1 MIQADMAETQTA
13 IDSLNAAAAPV
24 ERISLWQM
32 AMNGGWIMVV
42 LALLLAL
49 AIYIAVER
57 YLALRQAV
65 KAEDDDLFMNNIR
78 EYIHKGDVDGARA
91 LSKQTNSPLARMVD
105 KGLSRLGRPLS
116 DIQAAIENEG
126 KLEVARL
133 EKRVSL
139 VATVASLGPMIGFLG
154 TVTGMVTCFQDMA
167 FAGNN
172 IEINTLATGMYQA
185 MVTTIGGLIVGI
197 ICYFLY
203 NVLVTRINKVVL
215 DIEVRATESLI
226 QRNEVNRSAGAVQP
240 TSRTIDL

>member
-1 MIQADMAETQTA
+1 MNPLLMIQADMADVQTVVDTA
-13 IDSLNAAAAPV
+13 TAVAAP
-24 ERISLWQM
+24 ERITLWQM
-32 AMNGGWIMVV
+32 ALNGGWIMIV
-42 LALLLAL
+42 LAVLLAM

-57 YLALRQAV
+57 YLALRQALN
-65 KAEDDDLFMNNIR
+65 AENDNLFMNSIR
-78 EYIHKGDVDGARA
+78 EHIHRGDVDAARS
-91 LSKQTNSPLARMVD
+91 LSKRTNSPLARMVD

-116 DIQAAIENEG
+116 DIQATIENEG

-167 FAGNN
+167 HAGNN

-215 DIEVRATESLI
+215 DIEVRATEFM
-226 QRNEVNRSAGAVQP
+226 
-240 TSRTIDL
+240 DLLHEPA

>member
-1 MIQADMAETQTA
+1 MNPILMIQADMANVETVVDT
-13 IDSLNAAAAPV
+13 AAAVAST
-24 ERISLWQM
+24 ERITLWQM
-32 AMNGGWIMVV
+32 ALNGGWIMLV
-42 LALLLAL
+42 LAILLAL
-49 AIYIAVER
+49 AIYISIER

-65 KAEDDDLFMNNIR
+65 KTQDDDLFMNNIR
-78 EYIHKGDVDGARA
+78 DYIHKGDVDGARS

-116 DIQAAIENEG
+116 DMQAAIENEG

-215 DIEVRATESLI
+215 DIEVRATEFM
-226 QRNEVNRSAGAVQP
+226 
-240 TSRTIDL
+240 DLLHEPA

>member
-1 MIQADMAETQTA
+1 MIQADMAETQTVV
-13 IDSLNAAAAPV
+13 DSMAAAAAPV

-32 AMNGGWIMVV
+32 ALNGGWIMIV
-42 LALLLAL
+42 LAILLAL
-49 AIYIAVER
+49 AIYISVER
-57 YLALRQAV
+57 YLALRQALN
-65 KAEDDDLFMNNIR
+65 AENDNLFMNSIR
-78 EYIHKGDVDGARA
+78 EYIHKGDVDAARS
-91 LSKQTNSPLARMVD
+91 LSKKTNSPLARMVD

-116 DIQAAIENEG
+116 DIQATIENEG

-215 DIEVRATESLI
+215 DIEVRATEFM
-226 QRNEVNRSAGAVQP
+226 
-240 TSRTIDL
+240 DLLHEPA

>member
-1 MIQADMAETQTA
+1 MNPILMIQADMANVETVVDT
-13 IDSLNAAAAPV
+13 AAAVAST
-24 ERISLWQM
+24 ERITLWQM
-32 AMNGGWIMVV
+32 ALNGGWIMLV
-42 LALLLAL
+42 LAILLAL
-49 AIYIAVER
+49 AIYISIER

-65 KAEDDDLFMNNIR
+65 KTQDDDLFMNNIR
-78 EYIHKGDVDGARA
+78 DYIHKGDVDGARS

-203 NVLVTRINKVVL
+203 NVLVTRITKVVL
-215 DIEVRATESLI
+215 DIEVRATEFM
-226 QRNEVNRSAGAVQP
+226 
-240 TSRTIDL
+240 DLLHEPA

>member
-1 MIQADMAETQTA
+1 MNPFLMIQADMADAQTVV
-13 IDSLNAAAAPV
+13 DTMAAVASP
-24 ERISLWQM
+24 ERITLWDM
-32 AMNGGWIMVV
+32 TLKGGWIMLV
-42 LALLLAL
+42 LAGLLAL
-49 AIYIAVER
+49 VIYIAVER
-57 YLALRQAV
+57 YLALRQAL
-65 KAEDDDLFMNNIR
+65 KTENDDLFMNSIR
-78 EYIHKGDVDGARA
+78 EYIHKGDVDGARS
-91 LSKQTNSPLARMVD
+91 LSKSTNSPLARMVD

-172 IEINTLATGMYQA
+172 IDISVLATGMYEA

-215 DIEVRATESLI
+215 DIEVRATEFM
-226 QRNEVNRSAGAVQP
+226 
-240 TSRTIDL
+240 DLLHEPA

>member
-1 MIQADMAETQTA
+1 MNPFLMIQADQADVQTA
-13 IDSLNAAAAPV
+13 VDTMAAVASP
-24 ERISLWQM
+24 ERITLWDM
-32 AMNGGWIMVV
+32 TLKGGWIMLV
-42 LALLLAL
+42 LACLLAL

-57 YLALRQAV
+57 YLALRQAI
-65 KAEDDDLFMNNIR
+65 KTDNDDLFMNSIR
-78 EYIHKGDVDGARA
+78 EYIHKGDVDGARS
-91 LSKQTNSPLARMVD
+91 LSKSTNSPLARMVD

-172 IEINTLATGMYQA
+172 IDIQHPRHPHQQSGSRHRGACHRVYGPPPRTRLITATSSGQKPRS
-185 MVTTIGGLIVGI
+185 TGITETI
-197 ICYFLY
+197 
-203 NVLVTRINKVVL
+203 
-215 DIEVRATESLI
+215 
-226 QRNEVNRSAGAVQP
+226 QP
-240 TSRTIDL
+240 

>member
-1 MIQADMAETQTA
+1 MNPILMIQADMANVETVVDT
-13 IDSLNAAAAPV
+13 AAAVAST
-24 ERISLWQM
+24 ERITLWQM
-32 AMNGGWIMVV
+32 ALNGGWIMLV
-42 LALLLAL
+42 LAILLAL
-49 AIYIAVER
+49 AIYISIER

-65 KAEDDDLFMNNIR
+65 KTQDDDLFMNNIR
-78 EYIHKGDVDGARA
+78 DYIHKGDVDGART

-116 DIQAAIENEG
+116 DIQADIENEG

-215 DIEVRATESLI
+215 DIEVRATEFM
-226 QRNEVNRSAGAVQP
+226 
-240 TSRTIDL
+240 DLLHEPA